1 MYIKDLDSLYND
13 YSISIRKPDNNCPL
27 IQSIIKDLKKSKMA
41 KELIERYEF
50 EPLRLKLLLI
60 KEKLQLYQECI
71 IQRKK

>member
-1 MYIKDLDSLYND
+1 
-13 YSISIRKPDNNCPL
+13 
-27 IQSIIKDLKKSKMA
+27 MA

-71 IQRKK
+71 IQRKKINFTVKHFQTDLILIKKIFKKL